1 MCGKYGGPAEMAVYA
16 GYLAVDPPF
25 NNLKRDDPML
35 AGKKVDLLAR
45 NSQGHHVLKEMEW
58 GLIAP
63 RFSAAPE
70 LCDKRLFH
78 ARIET
83 AHQLESF
90 SEPWRR
96 KWRCLFPMNAF
107 HQKVKPGSELFGKG
121 TKGARLAITRT
132 DKLPLGVAGIYNAIK
147 TENGLLLTAAM
158 LTRDPGPRMAQIHD
172 REPVVVEPK
181 DFATWLDGADN
192 LDLQTPWAD
201 DGFEYRLVA

>member
-1 MCGKYGGPAEMAVYA
+1 MAVYA

-25 NNLKRDDPML
+25 RNLKNEDTML

-45 NSQGHHVLKEMEW
+45 NSQGLHVPKEMEW
-58 GLIAP
+58 GLIPP
-63 RFSAAPE
+63 RYNAAPE

-90 SEPWRR
+90 RELWRR
-96 KWRCLFPMNAF
+96 KWRCLFPMDAF
-107 HQKVKPGSELFGKG
+107 HQKVKAGSDLFGKG
-121 TKGARLAITRT
+121 AKGAKLAISRT
-132 DKLPLGVAGIYNAIK
+132 DGLPLGVAGIYNAIK
-147 TENGLLLTAAM
+147 TDKGLLLTAAM

-181 DFATWLDGADN
+181 DFAAWLDGADT
-192 LDLQTPWAD
+192 LDLRSPWAD
-201 DGFEYRLVA
+201 DGFTYRMVA